1 MAKVMDFNATKG
13 SDWYKKGDFDTSNPE
28 LNIRQVRFTK
38 PNGNHERVVANA
50 VIELDNDVT
59 LFGTI
64 YLARNGQDLTFGV
77 DQRKYQVDGQD
88 RYTDI
93 NVRIPLKI
101 QAFVLNQAEK
111 RMTDGPAVPPAQSS
125 APATPAK
132 PEQPAQADMDKL
144 ANMLGSLSEE
154 QLLSMLSQ

>member
-1 MAKVMDFNATKG
+1 MAKVMDFNVTKG

-101 QAFVLNQAEK
+101 QAFVLNLAEK
-111 RMTDGPAVPPAQSS
+111 RMTDGPAVPPAQPAKPAES
-125 APATPAK
+125 APAEAPA
-132 PEQPAQADMDKL
+132 PADMDKL
-144 ANMLGSLSEE
+144 ANMLGNLSEE